1 MVAALCCPCIA
12 GVAGCRKL
20 FMSHFYRLIVTFCV
34 FISISAHASVPTQSG
49 YTVGGFS
56 GSSPEAACSSYGNDS
71 LSKVPGYQFHPSG
84 GSPTVVPSGGRLY
97 CSFLLQ
103 NIQNGTNNGAMQA
116 EISQASYCPT
126 NSVKQGSSCTCNAG
140 FHEEGG
146 QCVSELSNEAACG
159 AAFYNSGSFTVENV
173 RLEGNISDGAY
184 CQEMGDSIKP
194 GLACAMR
201 FDKDIA
207 WKTDDGN
214 WHSEGKLQPQVIG
227 GKFQPCVPGID
238 GGGNP
243 PDPAKPPELP
253 KKQDKVCP
261 NGYPGDIGG
270 ETKCI
275 PSFGY
280 NGVDFAPKTKSSETA
295 TTKTDT
301 TTKTECSSGKCKTT
315 ETVKVTDKATGQT
328 TTTENVTTEV
338 DRDWCNKPENKDKC
352 AANGKPPYAG
362 QGTDSSGSETQN
374 GDGDGEE
381 KGGRCG
387 AKGQPPCKIDETGTP
402 TGEGKFDALLDKQ
415 AQDHQSRMDTL
426 GGIKSTADKDT
437 SMGFSGF
444 AWLTH
449 KSCSPWN
456 LGDLKILTET
466 FKIELNICAIEPY
479 VIPVMNFLWLLATV
493 FMTFSRVASVMGA
506 KVD

>member
-1 MVAALCCPCIA
+1 MKILRFLRIFLLVNLMVYAGGAMAVIA
-12 GVAGCRKL
+12 KQPLYGIQFFEL
-20 FMSHFYRLIVTFCV
+20 TD
-34 FISISAHASVPTQSG
+34 T
-49 YTVGGFS
+49 
-56 GSSPEAACSSYGNDS
+56 SPENLCKRTREAYPGADSYSLEGMICVIRRYGDNHRLAINKINDVCPENSSESGASCS
-71 LSKVPGYQFHPSG
+71 
-84 GSPTVVPSGGRLY
+84 
-97 CSFLLQ
+97 
-103 NIQNGTNNGAMQA
+103 
-116 EISQASYCPT
+116 
-126 NSVKQGSSCTCNAG
+126 CNAS
-140 FHEEGG
+140 FFEEGG
-146 QCVSELSNEAACG
+146 QCVAEMSSEKACG
-159 AAFYNSGSFTVENV
+159 VALYNSGSATRSPVT
-173 RLEGNISDGAY
+173 LDGNIADGVY
-184 CQEMGDSIKP
+184 CQPQGDDVKP
-194 GLACAMR
+194 GLACAMT
-201 FDKDIA
+201 FEKDIG
-207 WKTDDGN
+207 WKTDDGQ
-214 WHSEGKLQPQVIG
+214 WHSRGVLQPRMIG
-227 GKFQPCVPGID
+227 GNFQPCVPGID
-238 GGGNP
+238 GDNNP

-253 KKQDKVCP
+253 KKQDNACP

-338 DRDWCNKPENKDKC
+338 DRDWCNKSENKDKC

-362 QGTDSSGSETQN
+362 QGTDSSGTEAQN

-402 TGEGKFDALLDKQ
+402 TGEGKFDPALDKQ
-415 AQDHQSRMDTL
+415 AQDHQHRMDTL

-437 SMGFSGF
+437 SMGFTGF

-449 KSCSPWN
+449 KACSPWN

-466 FKIELNICAIEPY
+466 FKIELNICVIEPY
-479 VIPVMNFLWLLATV
+479 VIPVMNFLWILATI

>member
-1 MVAALCCPCIA
+1 MYFLRIA
-12 GVAGCRKL
+12 
-20 FMSHFYRLIVTFCV
+20 F
-34 FISISAHASVPTQSG
+34 FILLGAWQICYASVPMGPRYYLSG
-49 YTVGGFS
+49 ASTTPNYPTKQAACDSWSPSVSDIKRVVEGNVCVLRRSSDGSEYYRFSISSLSACPDNSTAS
-56 GSSPEAACSSYGNDS
+56 GS
-71 LSKVPGYQFHPSG
+71 
-84 GSPTVVPSGGRLY
+84 T
-97 CSFLLQ
+97 
-103 NIQNGTNNGAMQA
+103 
-116 EISQASYCPT
+116 
-126 NSVKQGSSCTCNAG
+126 CTCKSDFN
-140 FHEEGG
+140 EENG
-146 QCVSELSNEAACG
+146 QCVAQMSSEKACG
-159 AAFYNSGSFTVENV
+159 IALYNSGSVTRVSVTLDGNV
-173 RLEGNISDGAY
+173 DDGVY
-184 CQEMGDSIKP
+184 CQPQGDDVKP
-194 GLACAMR
+194 GLACAMT
-201 FDKDIA
+201 FEKDIG
-207 WKTDDGN
+207 WKTDDGK
-214 WHSEGKLQPQVIG
+214 WHSRGVLQPRMIG
-227 GKFQPCVPGID
+227 GNFQPCVPGID
-238 GGGNP
+238 PSNNP
-243 PDPAKPPELP
+243 PDPAKPPEIP
-253 KKQDKVCP
+253 KKQDSACP
-261 NGYPGDIGG
+261 NGYPGDVGG
-270 ETKCI
+270 QTKCI

-295 TTKTDT
+295 TSKTNT
-301 TTKTECSSGKCKTT
+301 TTKTECASGKCTTT
-315 ETVKVTDKATGQT
+315 ETVKVTDKATGQS

-338 DRDWCNKPENKDKC
+338 DRDWCNKAENKDKC
-352 AANGKPPYAG
+352 AANGKPPYSG
-362 QGTDSSGSETQN
+362 QGTGSSSNGTGN
-374 GDGDGEE
+374 GDGDGDD

>member
-1 MVAALCCPCIA
+1 MGAALCCPCVA
-12 GVAGCRKL
+12 GVAGCRKQ
-20 FMSHFYRLIVTFCV
+20 FMAYFLRFIVLLSFFTSSMAFAVVGKVPLYRIDSNYFNDVLEGNDGQLLCSKAHPYYVAARPGNGNTYVGATKVSSGYSCLTKWTVNGGGQGEFALARYRLDVCPEN
-34 FISISAHASVPTQSG
+34 SLES
-49 YTVGGFS
+49 S
-56 GSSPEAACSSYGNDS
+56 GSCSC
-71 LSKVPGYQFHPSG
+71 KPGF
-84 GSPTVVPSGGRLY
+84 
-97 CSFLLQ
+97 F
-103 NIQNGTNNGAMQA
+103 
-116 EISQASYCPT
+116 
-126 NSVKQGSSCTCNAG
+126 
-140 FHEEGG
+140 EENG
-146 QCVSELSNEAACG
+146 QCVAELSNEAACG
-159 AAFYNSGSFTVENV
+159 AAFYNSGSFTVQNV

-194 GLACAMR
+194 GLSCAMR
-201 FDKDIA
+201 FDKDMA
-207 WKTDDGN
+207 WKTDDGK

-238 GGGNP
+238 GDSNP

-253 KKQDKVCP
+253 KKQDNACP

-338 DRDWCNKPENKDKC
+338 DRDWCNKSENKDKC

-402 TGEGKFDALLDKQ
+402 TGEGKFDPALDKQ
-415 AQDHQSRMDTL
+415 AQDHQHRMDTL

-437 SMGFSGF
+437 SMGFTGF

-449 KSCSPWN
+449 KACSPWN

-466 FKIELNICAIEPY
+466 FKIELNICVIEPY
-479 VIPVMNFLWLLATV
+479 VIPVMNFLWILATI

>member
-1 MVAALCCPCIA
+1 MVVALCCPCVA

-20 FMSHFYRLIVTFCV
+20 HQANMIKIIRHLSIFIASIL
-34 FISISAHASVPTQSG
+34 ISINAYAVLPLQQNFTIEFYWFTGSDPSEVCQQAIKANGNGPGSKYDGTPAGGYCRLTDGSG
-49 YTVGGFS
+49 NPYV
-56 GSSPEAACSSYGNDS
+56 S
-71 LSKVPGYQFHPSG
+71 LNVYKSG
-84 GSPTVVPSGGRLY
+84 GLVCPANSV
-97 CSFLLQ
+97 
-103 NIQNGTNNGAMQA
+103 NNG
-116 EISQASYCPT
+116 SD
-126 NSVKQGSSCTCNAG
+126 CTCKDG
-140 FHEEGG
+140 YFESGKS
-146 QCVSELSNEAACG
+146 CKELTAEAACG
-159 AAFYNSGSFTVENV
+159 IAFYNTGGINRAQVT
-173 RLEGNISDGAY
+173 LDGNISDGVY
-184 CQEMGDSIKP
+184 CQPQGDDVRP
-194 GLACAMR
+194 GLACAMT
-201 FDKDIA
+201 FEKDIG
-207 WKTDDGN
+207 WKTDDGK
-214 WHSEGKLQPQVIG
+214 WHSRGVLQPRMIG
-227 GKFQPCVPGID
+227 GNFQPCVPGID
-238 GGGNP
+238 GDNNP

-253 KKQDKVCP
+253 KKQDKACP

-338 DRDWCNKPENKDKC
+338 DRDWCNKSENKDKC

-402 TGEGKFDALLDKQ
+402 TGEGKFDPALDKQ
-415 AQDHQSRMDTL
+415 AQDHQHRMDTL

-437 SMGFSGF
+437 SMGFTGF

-449 KSCSPWN
+449 KACSPWN

-466 FKIELNICAIEPY
+466 FKLEVNICVIEPY
-479 VIPVMNFLWLLATV
+479 VIPVMNFLWILATI
-493 FMTFSRVASVMGA
+493 FMTFSMVGSVMGA